1 MGFEGTYR
9 LIEHK
14 KAIKFLKSQ
23 SEDFRERVFKAYKEI
38 LENPFANRNC
48 IPLKGINNRYRKKI
62 GDFRIIYEVRK
73 QELLIVVVD
82 IDSRGQ
88 IYNRI

>member
-1 MGFEGTYR
+1 M
-9 LIEHK
+9 
-14 KAIKFLKSQ
+14 AIKFLKSQ
-23 SEDFRERVFKAYKEI
+23 SEDFRQRVYKAYKEI
-38 LENPFANRNC
+38 LENPFSNRNS
-48 IPLKGINNRYRKKI
+48 IPLKGISNRYRKKI
-62 GDFRIIYEVRK
+62 GDFRVVYEVRK

>member
-1 MGFEGTYR
+1 MEFEGTYR

-14 KAIKFLKSQ
+14 RAIKFLKNQ
-23 SEDFRERVFKAYKEI
+23 SADFQERVFKAYQEI
-38 LENPFANRNC
+38 LENPFSNRNS
-48 IPLKGINNRYRKKI
+48 IPLKGIANRYRKKI

-73 QELLIVVVD
+73 KELLIVIVD

-88 IYNRI
+88 VYNRV

>member
-1 MGFEGTYR
+1 MEFEGKYR

-23 SEDFRERVFKAYKEI
+23 SSDFRERVFKAYQEI
-38 LENPFANRNC
+38 LENPFSNRNS
-48 IPLKGINNRYRKKI
+48 IPLKGIANRYRKKL